1 MANCIV
7 SARSRYWRTKRRTHA
22 YPSNHLL
29 ERVERS
35 ARKPDVRVWLT
46 GSAFLTLAVAAPVLG
61 PAHAQSTEAVEPSV
75 GATRQFGL
83 GGHTCKQYDDMGRL
97 FIYSE
102 GIPSPAVVS
111 WMQLSDNGRRA
122 NVPMPQELVE
132 ALPEIPG
139 CLPGKHHAAMPGAKS

>member
-7 SARSRYWRTKRRTHA
+7 SARPRYRRTKRRTHA
-22 YPSNHLL
+22 YPADRLL
-29 ERVERS
+29 ERMERN
-35 ARKPDVRVWLT
+35 AGKPGVRVWLT
-46 GSAFLTLAVAAPVLG
+46 CSALLALAVAAPAFGL
-61 PAHAQSTEAVEPSV
+61 AHAQSTGAFDPSI

-83 GGHTCKQYDDMGRL
+83 GGHTCKQYDDTGRL